1 MAFAIPLTFSF
12 RYYDEKNDFDL
23 EVTATGLYIPEE
35 RGCRGSFGEQEEPD
49 YPACIENIKFKS
61 AKILPEGYDYTH
73 PLYFDEDPDLMNAAT
88 EAAWEAWEN
97 EDMEDIGLRPL
108 EN

>member
-35 RGCRGSFGEQEEPD
+35 RAVAALSASKKSRTIRPASKISNSSQQKYSQRGM
-49 YPACIENIKFKS
+49 IIR
-61 AKILPEGYDYTH
+61 T
-73 PLYFDEDPDLMNAAT
+73 PL
-88 EAAWEAWEN
+88 
-97 EDMEDIGLRPL
+97 LR
-108 EN
+108 